1 MTVMLGKYPF
11 LPFTDEEFTDA
22 PRFEEYDALIV
33 GGGGGGYHGGFELS
47 RGGKKVLLID
57 DKGNLGGNCLYE
69 GCIPSKSVAIMVYLA
84 EKLRNILSADTA
96 SRSAGMVW
104 EDVINHK
111 EDVQTIRYRQ
121 HIQEIKEHQN
131 LEFVRGVAGFV
142 DGHTVKV
149 SAIDGSWNA
158 KVSGKSTIIATGSV
172 PARIPVP
179 GAELTIGSLE
189 LFGYRTSYR
198 SMPDSIIIIGG
209 GYIGVE
215 VSSMLS
221 SMGKKVTVLEMLP
234 RIMSGW
240 DSDLVAELEGALLKR
255 NVKVITGA
263 RVTGIRM
270 NGKQKEVSYLKADG
284 SSATIVGDEVIMAA
298 GRKPYTEGLE
308 GLGIVSGN
316 HIEVD
321 SAMRTSIPN
330 VYATGDVTGKFM
342 LFHSAVKESVIAAW
356 NILHGHPVYEF
367 NYSTVPVTVFTE
379 PEAASVGIS
388 EEEARKMGI
397 QFTAI
402 KYPLEDDA
410 YAQIVGVREGW
421 LKLMVERE
429 TQRIIGG
436 SIYGDSASMVINE
449 IALAISTGSR
459 VKDLALLAH
468 QHPTIFE
475 SVDRTA
481 MRYSL

>member
-1 MTVMLGKYPF
+1 
-11 LPFTDEEFTDA
+11 
-22 PRFEEYDALIV
+22 
-33 GGGGGGYHGGFELS
+33 
-47 RGGKKVLLID
+47 
-57 DKGNLGGNCLYE
+57 
-69 GCIPSKSVAIMVYLA
+69 
-84 EKLRNILSADTA
+84 
-96 SRSAGMVW
+96 
-104 EDVINHK
+104 
-111 EDVQTIRYRQ
+111 
-121 HIQEIKEHQN
+121 
-131 LEFVRGVAGFV
+131 
-142 DGHTVKV
+142 
-149 SAIDGSWNA
+149 
-158 KVSGKSTIIATGSV
+158 
-172 PARIPVP
+172 
-179 GAELTIGSLE
+179 
-189 LFGYRTSYR
+189 
-198 SMPDSIIIIGG
+198 
-209 GYIGVE
+209 
-215 VSSMLS
+215 
-221 SMGKKVTVLEMLP
+221 
-234 RIMSGW
+234 
-240 DSDLVAELEGALLKR
+240 
-255 NVKVITGA
+255 
-263 RVTGIRM
+263 
-270 NGKQKEVSYLKADG
+270 
-284 SSATIVGDEVIMAA
+284 
-298 GRKPYTEGLE
+298 
-308 GLGIVSGN
+308 
-316 HIEVD
+316 
-321 SAMRTSIPN
+321 
-330 VYATGDVTGKFM
+330 

-388 EEEARKMGI
+388 EEEARKRGI